1 MSAQDWLVP
10 VFGTVVLLAAVF
22 VVHLVRAWPRVP
34 QLTSEE
40 AADMAD
46 APMPSLQKR
55 AFWGLIIGATALV
68 AIAVLLAREGVAAY
82 DQDDAL
88 RLLVLGIFLVGLLG
102 SAGMTNLPLLRAP
115 ARESLDERDR
125 VVLARAPTAQVALII
140 LGLVVWMIALSE
152 HFHDEGSV
160 PVVYLYLIFGSI
172 ILLTMIGQSVGIL
185 LGYWIGV
192 RDARG

>member
-1 MSAQDWLVP
+1 MSAQGWLMA

-55 AFWGLIIGATALV
+55 ALWGLVIGATALV
-68 AIAVLLAREGVAAY
+68 AISVLLAREGLAAS
-82 DQDDAL
+82 DRDDAL
-88 RLLVLGIFLVGLLG
+88 RLVVLGMFLAGLLG
-102 SAGMTNLPLLRAP
+102 SAAVTNLPLLRVP
-115 ARESLDERDR
+115 ARENLDERDR
-125 VVLARAPTAQVALII
+125 VVLARAPTAQVALMI
-140 LGLVVWMIALSE
+140 LGLVVWVIALSE
-152 HFHDEGSV
+152 RFHDAGSV

-172 ILLTMIGQSVGIL
+172 ILLMMVGQSLGIL

-192 RDARG
+192 RDARR